1 MDPIT
6 LLLALALSL
15 AAGATLY
22 WVAGSVGRNV
32 KAARVGACV
41 VALLLFGV
49 LVAPRKAPLEE
60 RGADWRPEIKPVS
73 GYTGSSACASCHPG
87 EHATWKASYHRT
99 MTQLATPESVIPPF
113 DGRTLAWGP
122 RKTVLER
129 RGDEYWVQLYDYAR
143 PDPIEGEWR
152 RIVMTTGSH
161 TVQHYWAQTG
171 HARIIERM
179 PFAYYIPQERWIPLE
194 AAFIQPPDS
203 FIPLGGWNDNCLA
216 CHSTNPRP
224 HVEELNTQV
233 SELGI
238 ACEACHGPGAEHV
251 DRYRAAP
258 LARYIRYLTDGDDDS
273 IVNPRKLDHR
283 RSTEICGQCHGLR
296 FLGPTEEL
304 AYAKTGYTY
313 RPGDELNEA
322 TLVVQ
327 YPLDDAAVQDLI
339 DRDPGIRK
347 GTLRLVKQR
356 IERAYPPK
364 DGSHWP
370 DGRPLSPALELN
382 ALLDSACYTKGEMHC
397 GSCHTMHQPVDDP
410 RSERSWANDQLG
422 VGMDGDAACVSC
434 HAESEYSRTEHT
446 HHTEASSGSACLN
459 CHMPYQNYGILKGIR
474 THTIKSPNVQESVET
489 GRPNAC
495 NQCHLDMTLA
505 WAAER
510 LETWYGIEPPVL
522 DEDQTLVSASV
533 LWLLRGNAGQR
544 ALAAWSLGWPEAR
557 DASGLDW
564 MAPLLI
570 QLLNDPYHAVRLI
583 AHRSIS
589 DLPGFENFQYEF
601 LAPSKARMRA
611 QEQALATW
619 QDQQNGS
626 STSPRAAVLLGDDG
640 QPNWPKLKRLLSERD
655 DREMR
660 ILE

>member
-1 MDPIT
+1 M
-6 LLLALALSL
+6 LLALALSL

-179 PFAYYIPQERWIPLE
+179 PVAYYIPQERWIPLE

-258 LARYIRYLTDGDDDS
+258 LARYTRYLTDGDDDQMRVLLQHDANGF
-273 IVNPRKLDHR
+273 IEVHNAIGEHAGV
-283 RSTEICGQCHGLR
+283 EIAAEVVLLGLTAVDQYLHAVDFEPVGR
-296 FLGPTEEL
+296 LYVDLEVDESL
-304 AYAKTGYTY
+304 A
-313 RPGDELNEA
+313 
-322 TLVVQ
+322 
-327 YPLDDAAVQDLI
+327 DDARSDGQAVGGGHFQ
-339 DRDPGIRK
+339 
-347 GTLRLVKQR
+347 
-356 IERAYPPK
+356 ERA
-364 DGSHWP
+364 
-370 DGRPLSPALELN
+370 
-382 ALLDSACYTKGEMHC
+382 
-397 GSCHTMHQPVDDP
+397 
-410 RSERSWANDQLG
+410 
-422 VGMDGDAACVSC
+422 VGD
-434 HAESEYSRTEHT
+434 
-446 HHTEASSGSACLN
+446 HH
-459 CHMPYQNYGILKGIR
+459 
-474 THTIKSPNVQESVET
+474 
-489 GRPNAC
+489 
-495 NQCHLDMTLA
+495 
-505 WAAER
+505 
-510 LETWYGIEPPVL
+510 
-522 DEDQTLVSASV
+522 
-533 LWLLRGNAGQR
+533 
-544 ALAAWSLGWPEAR
+544 
-557 DASGLDW
+557 ASGLGVADELGRVDLGGGIGRTGNVGAPVADAAAEDAMGVADGDTPD
-564 MAPLLI
+564 MASLVEHLQPAER
-570 QLLNDPYHAVRLI
+570 AVRPAASADALVCGTEVENLG
-583 AHRSIS
+583 AP
-589 DLPGFENFQYEF
+589 DLGGVDQFFETR
-601 LAPSKARMRA
+601 K
-611 QEQALATW
+611 
-619 QDQQNGS
+619 
-626 STSPRAAVLLGDDG
+626 TSVVDAVLVAVKEDAADRRMIGLHPAVGAATKEGDLGSGVGSGVVAGAGVEGRRAPIPQHDG
-640 QPNWPKLKRLLSERD
+640 VDARVVIPQRGAPVLRQRVGPQGEGVAVLSA
-655 DREMR
+655 
-660 ILE
+660 